1 MGPLLMMSSCVDDIM
16 MVTKLYFLSLTFG
29 NLTSNQHIR
38 GHVTMTTETDLQA
51 ERSVG
56 ESSGGSAE
64 QSSWTRQVET
74 RPAEVLQLVRR
85 EEFRGGTSR
94 VVNVIVLQQLRQTH
108 GYFIELQLAPTL
120 QIAFDRVKVDR
131 LLLVDLRWTE

>member
-1 MGPLLMMSSCVDDIM
+1 
-16 MVTKLYFLSLTFG
+16 
-29 NLTSNQHIR
+29 
-38 GHVTMTTETDLQA
+38 MTTETDLQA

-56 ESSGGSAE
+56 EGFGGSAE
-64 QSSWTRQVET
+64 QSSRTRQVET

-108 GYFIELQLAPTL
+108 W
-120 QIAFDRVKVDR
+120 
-131 LLLVDLRWTE
+131 LLHRTTVSTYTTDCFWQN